1 MAATAN
7 QDYYAVLG
15 VPRGAAEGDIKK
27 AYRKL
32 ARKYHPDVN
41 PGDKTAEEK
50 FKAVQEAYTVLSD
63 AEKRKIYDQYGFYRE
78 GFQGQPPPGGGGAR
92 GGRGFEGFDFSGFGG
107 GGGAS
112 DFSEIF
118 SEFFSGAGGDA
129 RQPATGPAPGEDLEY
144 YLNIGFMDAVRGLS
158 TRISVS
164 RKATCD
170 VCHGT
175 GSTSGKAQ
183 TVCPVC
189 QGKGRIEQSRG
200 PLKFSSICTN
210 CGGSGQIVR
219 GDCAKCGGS
228 GRIDKVET
236 INVRIPA
243 GVATGSRVRLPGKG
257 NVGRNGGKPGDLY
270 LVIEVAPHPF
280 FSRQGNDV
288 LCEVP
293 ITLTEALLGTK
304 IEVPT
309 VDGRALLKIPPG
321 TQSGQKFRLAGKGIA
336 SRRGGDRG
344 DQIVEVKVVLPKIQ
358 DERSKEILREL
369 EQLSPYNPRKEMR
382 FD

>member
-7 QDYYAVLG
+7 QDYYAILG
-15 VPRGAAEGDIKK
+15 VPRGAGENEIKK
-27 AYRKL
+27 AYRKM

-41 PGDKTAEEK
+41 PGDKGAEEK
-50 FKAVQEAYTVLSD
+50 FKTVQEAYTVLSD
-63 AEKRKIYDQYGFYRE
+63 SEKRKIYDQYGFYRE
-78 GFQGQPPPGGGGAR
+78 GFQAQPPPGYGGAG
-92 GGRGFEGFDFSGFGG
+92 GGRGFEGFDFSGFGAG
-107 GGGAS
+107 GGGS

-118 SEFFSGAGGDA
+118 SEFFGGAGRA
-129 RQPATGPAPGEDLEY
+129 RQPAGPMPGEDLEY
-144 YLNIGFMDAVRGLS
+144 YLNIGFMDAIRGLN
-158 TRISVS
+158 TRISIS

-175 GSTSGKAQ
+175 GSTSGKAE

-200 PLKFSSICTN
+200 PLKFASVCTN
-210 CGGSGQIVR
+210 CGGTGRISR
-219 GDCAKCGGS
+219 GDCRQCGGT

-236 INVRIPA
+236 INVRIPP
-243 GVATGSRVRLPGKG
+243 GVATGSRVRVPKKGNDGKG
-257 NVGRNGGKPGDLY
+257 GGTPGDLY

-280 FSRQGNDV
+280 FSRQGNDLV
-288 LCEVP
+288 CEVP
-293 ITLTEALLGTK
+293 LTLTEALLGTK

-309 VDGRALLKIPPG
+309 VDGKALLKIPPG
-321 TQSGQKFRLAGKGIA
+321 TQSGQKFRLAGKGVP

-369 EQLSPYNPRKEMR
+369 EQLNPYNPRNGMR
-382 FD
+382 FE